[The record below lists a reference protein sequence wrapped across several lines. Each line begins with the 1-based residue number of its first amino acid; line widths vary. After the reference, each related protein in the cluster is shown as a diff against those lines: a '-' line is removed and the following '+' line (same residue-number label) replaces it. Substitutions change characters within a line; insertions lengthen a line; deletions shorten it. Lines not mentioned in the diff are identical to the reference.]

1 MDMIPQMI
9 VILLMTFSLGLSIAE
24 HGKKRKRENGWAS
37 LIGYLL
43 WAVLLLWA
51 GFFDVF

>member
-43 WAVLLLWA
+43 WAVLLQWG